1 MNKTQSISG
10 TRHLPVFIACLLLTA
25 CNAGNG
31 TSEVLQTE
39 ELPIGFSTA
48 PAETR
53 QTRNDGL
60 TADNLS
66 AIGVYAYYTGSRNMQ
81 KTDTPNFMC
90 NQKVTRTEGS
100 STWTYS
106 PLKYWPNNPADKLSF
121 FAYGPYNT
129 GSFSVSG
136 SAQSG
141 PPVIEYTPP
150 RSESAQTDLLAAVP
164 LMNQTSASDN
174 SLVKFRFHHTLTRI
188 AIYVKS
194 DDNTTGKQITAF
206 SIRGMKNGIL
216 TCHIPENSKDKG
228 FGWSYPAPAETE
240 TFTATATRFDI
251 PDNTAAPKE
260 LLATFYLLPY
270 GTESVFNL
278 TYTYQAYNSDNTDI
292 TQTIVLSNQTLPSTE
307 MWTEGAS
314 ISYTLGISRKKVT
327 VTAGS
332 LPTWNTGS
340 TETVSETVVIN

>member
-1 MNKTQSISG
+1 M
-10 TRHLPVFIACLLLTA
+10 LLTSPVIPSPRHPFHEKA
-25 CNAGNG
+25 HF
-31 TSEVLQTE
+31 
-39 ELPIGFSTA
+39 FS
-48 PAETR
+48 R
-53 QTRNDGL
+53 R
-60 TADNLS
+60 
-66 AIGVYAYYTGSRNMQ
+66 
-81 KTDTPNFMC
+81 
-90 NQKVTRTEGS
+90 
-100 STWTYS
+100 
-106 PLKYWPNNPADKLSF
+106 PADE
-121 FAYGPYNT
+121 P
-129 GSFSVSG
+129 
-136 SAQSG
+136 
-141 PPVIEYTPP
+141 
-150 RSESAQTDLLAAVP
+150 D
-164 LMNQTSASDN
+164 
-174 SLVKFRFHHTLTRI
+174 FRFGQQPGEVTLPPYPDRI

-216 TCHIPENSKDKG
+216 TCHIPEDSKDKG

-240 TFTATATRFDI
+240 TFTATATQFDI
-251 PDNTAAPKE
+251 PDNTAAPKK
-260 LLATFYLLPY
+260 LLATLYLLPY

>member
-1 MNKTQSISG
+1 MLTFRRLI
-10 TRHLPVFIACLLLTA
+10 CLLLALGLLTISA
-25 CNAGNG
+25 VAEMPNPTLDPNANPYDETHPELLEADQLYCTSAILIEQSTGEVIFEKNADLTMYPASTTKIMTVLLGILNSNPDDKVTVSYNGSAAAMRAIDSEATVISLQEGEELTMQDLLFGTLIRSGNDGAVAIAEAVAGN
-31 TSEVLQTE
+31 E
-39 ELPIGFSTA
+39 ST
-48 PAETR
+48 
-53 QTRNDGL
+53 
-60 TADNLS
+60 
-66 AIGVYAYYTGSRNMQ
+66 
-81 KTDTPNFMC
+81 F
-90 NQKVTRTEGS
+90 
-100 STWTYS
+100 
-106 PLKYWPNNPADKLSF
+106 
-121 FAYGPYNT
+121 
-129 GSFSVSG
+129 
-136 SAQSG
+136 
-141 PPVIEYTPP
+141 
-150 RSESAQTDLLAAVP
+150 VP

-174 SLVKFRFHHTLTRI
+174 SLVKLRFHHTLTRI

-216 TCHIPENSKDKG
+216 TCHIPEDSKDKG

-251 PDNTAAPKE
+251 PDNTATPKE

-292 TQTIVLSNQTLPSTE
+292 TQTIILSNQTLPSTE

>member
-1 MNKTQSISG
+1 M
-10 TRHLPVFIACLLLTA
+10 
-25 CNAGNG
+25 
-31 TSEVLQTE
+31 
-39 ELPIGFSTA
+39 
-48 PAETR
+48 
-53 QTRNDGL
+53 
-60 TADNLS
+60 
-66 AIGVYAYYTGSRNMQ
+66 
-81 KTDTPNFMC
+81 
-90 NQKVTRTEGS
+90 
-100 STWTYS
+100 
-106 PLKYWPNNPADKLSF
+106 SF

-141 PPVIEYTPP
+141 PPVIEYTPS

>member
-1 MNKTQSISG
+1 MPVAYCLQCRQRNVRSPASGRTPHRILHCAGRDAADPKRRTDRRQSL
-10 TRHLPVFIACLLLTA
+10 RHRRICLLYGQQKHAENGYPELHVQSEGDTHRRQLHMDVLSLEILAQQPDGQIEFLRLRTIQYGQFQRIRQCTKRTA
-25 CNAGNG
+25 RHRIY
-31 TSEVLQTE
+31 
-39 ELPIGFSTA
+39 PA
-48 PAETR
+48 PVR
-53 QTRNDGL
+53 KR
-60 TADNLS
+60 
-66 AIGVYAYYTGSRNMQ
+66 
-81 KTDTPNFMC
+81 TDRPSC
-90 NQKVTRTEGS
+90 RR
-100 STWTYS
+100 
-106 PLKYWPNNPADKLSF
+106 PADE
-121 FAYGPYNT
+121 P
-129 GSFSVSG
+129 
-136 SAQSG
+136 
-141 PPVIEYTPP
+141 
-150 RSESAQTDLLAAVP
+150 D
-164 LMNQTSASDN
+164 
-174 SLVKFRFHHTLTRI
+174 FRFGQQPGEVSLPPYPDPDCHLRKKRRQHNRKANHGILHPR
-188 AIYVKS
+188 
-194 DDNTTGKQITAF
+194 NE
-206 SIRGMKNGIL
+206 NGIL
-216 TCHIPENSKDKG
+216 TCHIPEDSKDKG

-240 TFTATATRFDI
+240 TFIATATRFDI

>member
-1 MNKTQSISG
+1 M
-10 TRHLPVFIACLLLTA
+10 LF
-25 CNAGNG
+25 
-31 TSEVLQTE
+31 
-39 ELPIGFSTA
+39 
-48 PAETR
+48 
-53 QTRNDGL
+53 
-60 TADNLS
+60 
-66 AIGVYAYYTGSRNMQ
+66 
-81 KTDTPNFMC
+81 
-90 NQKVTRTEGS
+90 
-100 STWTYS
+100 
-106 PLKYWPNNPADKLSF
+106 
-121 FAYGPYNT
+121 
-129 GSFSVSG
+129 
-136 SAQSG
+136 
-141 PPVIEYTPP
+141 
-150 RSESAQTDLLAAVP
+150 RS
-164 LMNQTSASDN
+164 
-174 SLVKFRFHHTLTRI
+174 
-188 AIYVKS
+188 
-194 DDNTTGKQITAF
+194 
-206 SIRGMKNGIL
+206 
-216 TCHIPENSKDKG
+216 HIPEDSKDKG

>member
-1 MNKTQSISG
+1 M
-10 TRHLPVFIACLLLTA
+10 F
-25 CNAGNG
+25 
-31 TSEVLQTE
+31 
-39 ELPIGFSTA
+39 
-48 PAETR
+48 
-53 QTRNDGL
+53 
-60 TADNLS
+60 
-66 AIGVYAYYTGSRNMQ
+66 YQ
-81 KTDTPNFMC
+81 KHFPCFA
-90 NQKVTRTEGS
+90 
-100 STWTYS
+100 
-106 PLKYWPNNPADKLSF
+106 ADKPRYTVPQNILSTKKRIF
-121 FAYGPYNT
+121 L
-129 GSFSVSG
+129 V
-136 SAQSG
+136 
-141 PPVIEYTPP
+141 
-150 RSESAQTDLLAAVP
+150 AVP

-174 SLVKFRFHHTLTRI
+174 SLVKLRFHHTLTRI

-216 TCHIPENSKDKG
+216 TCHIPEDSKDKG
-228 FGWSYPAPAETE
+228 FGWSYPAPAGTE